1 MSDHKLTASPDLKD
15 VEPGSDADETPANGD
30 DTAQSNAKSL
40 ADDAA
45 AAMPEGRKP
54 GPMDSPVQVRNSGE
68 DSERAAAKE
77 WDEVDE
83 AVDESFPASD
93 ASAKY

>member
-1 MSDHKLTASPDLKD
+1 MSHQETTPSPDLKD
-15 VEPGSDADETPANGD
+15 VDPRSDADETPTRED
-30 DTAQSNAKSL
+30 DGARSDVKGLS
-40 ADDAA
+40 DDAA
-45 AAMPEGRKP
+45 AAMPNGRKP
-54 GPMDSPVQVRNSGE
+54 GPKESPVQVRNSGE
-68 DSERAAAKE
+68 DSDSAAPKK